1 MANQP
6 TPTNL
11 NQATIRHQ
19 PTSITFGV
27 YTDDEVRQRSVTEI
41 TSSVAFDALNNA
53 LPRGLYD
60 PFLGPTDSK
69 GGVLV
74 YNFVDCMSC
83 VVISN
88 S

>member
-6 TPTNL
+6 NPTNL

-41 TSSVAFDALNNA
+41 VSSVVNWN
-53 LPRGLYD
+53 
-60 PFLGPTDSK
+60 
-69 GGVLV
+69 
-74 YNFVDCMSC
+74 
-83 VVISN
+83 
-88 S
+88 

>member
-60 PFLGPTDSK
+60 PFLGATDSK
-69 GGVLV
+69 G
-74 YNFVDCMSC
+74 
-83 VVISN
+83 
-88 S
+88 